1 MLPKDAEQC
10 CKDDKAKSQASI
22 DPHLSEMPRKEVIIP
37 YSDNQFRKAAIEWIA
52 STDQVCKRF
61 STLLFFSS
69 CVLQPIQALEHPSFQ
84 KMIQIAAC
92 ATKPVNIPDHR
103 QTRQGIINMF
113 KQQLFSLRDNRLN
126 VRGQTLLFCLSFL
139 MYCSS
144 LGKVCKQFDQPDL
157 RHMASL
163 QH

>member
-1 MLPKDAEQC
+1 MLPKDAEQRR
-10 CKDDKAKSQASI
+10 KNDKAKSQASI

-37 YSDNQFRKAAIEWIA
+37 YSDNRFRKAAIEWIA
-52 STDQVCKRF
+52 STDQVCKRS

-84 KMIQIAAC
+84 KMIQIAAR
-92 ATKPVNIPDHR
+92 ATKPVNIPDRR

-113 KQQLFSLRDNRLN
+113 KQQLSSLRDRLN
-126 VRGQTLLFCLSFL
+126 VRGQTLPFCLSFL
-139 MYCSS
+139 MYRSS
-144 LGKVCKQFDQPDL
+144 LGKVCKRFDQPDL
-157 RHMASL
+157 RRMASL